1 MCLCIIWKLRLD
13 LCWTAVYFS
22 TRVNS
27 NFHKKAVFICF
38 TGGSI
43 ATIHHK
49 EQFISIV
56 IYLVSKCEQFI
67 FYREGFL
74 ERWARRQI
82 NFDISPNQIQY
93 ELYSMGKQ
101 GTKQYKKNTK
111 RQNTHGLYYFV
122 RDQWSKGTHILLVCV
137 SVFVIE
143 RPKQVL
149 TKRRNVRESTE
160 LTDGFSKKLSLG
172 GKMSRNKT
180 EKWMDR
186 NNRWQM

>member
-1 MCLCIIWKLRLD
+1 M
-13 LCWTAVYFS
+13 
-22 TRVNS
+22 
-27 NFHKKAVFICF
+27 FICF

-101 GTKQYKKNTK
+101 GTKQYKKTQK
-111 RQNTHGLYYFV
+111 DKIRMVCTTLYAIN
-122 RDQWSKGTHILLVCV
+122 DQKALI
-137 SVFVIE
+137 
-143 RPKQVL
+143 
-149 TKRRNVRESTE
+149 
-160 LTDGFSKKLSLG
+160 FS
-172 GKMSRNKT
+172 
-180 EKWMDR
+180 
-186 NNRWQM
+186 

>member
-43 ATIHHK
+43 ATLHHK

-101 GTKQYKKNTK
+101 GTKQYKKKHKKTK
-111 RQNTHGLYYFV
+111 YAWFV
-122 RDQWSKGTHILLVCV
+122 LLCTRSMIKRHSYSPSMCIGVCD
-137 SVFVIE
+137 
-143 RPKQVL
+143 RKAK
-149 TKRRNVRESTE
+149 TST
-160 LTDGFSKKLSLG
+160 
-172 GKMSRNKT
+172 N
-180 EKWMDR
+180 
-186 NNRWQM
+186 